1 MHFPI
6 STQTVL
12 TSTATGSSTFSETEL
27 YQGAISNLN
36 TQFLYDGDTPLAVVA
51 QQSGMLIT
59 SQAQATAIQL
69 LGGANVLDLQQGSS
83 FLVSGSGTDTLLLHA
98 DQAQTTWNTIANFHT
113 GDSVI
118 IYGFTAGTSTQ
129 RWWDA
134 NAGATN
140 YTGATL
146 RLDVDGNGT
155 IDSSLTFAAKTTAD
169 TSHYLIQSGNVGGSN
184 YLSIA
189 AI

>member
-36 TQFLYDGDTPLAVVA
+36 TQFLYDGDTALAVVA
-51 QQSGMLIT
+51 QQSGMLIS

-69 LGGANVLDLQQGSS
+69 LGGVNVLDMQQGSS
-83 FLVSGSGTDTLLLHA
+83 FLVSGTGTDTFLLHA

-118 IYGFTAGTSTQ
+118 IYGFAAGTST
-129 RWWDA
+129 RSWDA
-134 NAGATN
+134 NAGAAN

-155 IDSSLTFAAKTTAD
+155 IDSSLTFAGKTTAD
-169 TSHYLIQSGNVGGSN
+169 TSHYQITTGNVGGSN